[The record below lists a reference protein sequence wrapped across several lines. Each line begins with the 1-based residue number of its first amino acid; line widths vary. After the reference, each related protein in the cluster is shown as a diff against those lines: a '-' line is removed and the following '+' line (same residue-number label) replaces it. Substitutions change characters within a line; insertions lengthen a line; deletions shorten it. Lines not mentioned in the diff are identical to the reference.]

1 MHQTTPLVSHYH
13 RQMQG
18 KTIHSPTNRL
28 PAAGWE
34 IVRGRPETVTP
45 SGFSRV
51 NVIEVNGVLPAK
63 TRRA

>member
-1 MHQTTPLVSHYH
+1 MHKTTPLVSHYH

-34 IVRGRPETVTP
+34 IVSGGRETVTA
-45 SGFSRV
+45 SGLSRV
-51 NVIEVNGVLPAK
+51 NVIEINGVLPAK